1 MYGSGF
7 ELSYFTSST
16 TGKQDERLA
25 WKRVHPIISIIDS
38 LNLDGGKD
46 RIVDSRLARYSVP
59 QPVQGVATVGLSRG
73 KES

>member
-1 MYGSGF
+1 M
-7 ELSYFTSST
+7 SST
-16 TGKQDERLA
+16 TGKQDESLG
-25 WKRVHPIISIIDS
+25 KEYIPSSIIDS

-46 RIVDSRLARYSVP
+46 RIVDSGLARDCVP

>member
-1 MYGSGF
+1 MEVVPNYHISRRQQHANRMSVL
-7 ELSYFTSST
+7 EKSTS
-16 TGKQDERLA
+16 Q
-25 WKRVHPIISIIDS
+25 ISIMDS

-46 RIVDSRLARYSVP
+46 RIVDSRLARHSVP